1 MKHELN
7 AIKKKYLSSLN
18 WFSLSLQ
25 LNRFPINRAKAA
37 LKGIQNIPEL
47 EYAAHVEKKKNEIR
61 DYHLNNNL
69 FYQKFCGKHSTSE
82 WKDVPI
88 MEKKDLQRPLEDRMS
103 KGYTSKNVYI
113 GKTSGSSGHPF
124 IFAKDRF
131 CHALS
136 WAEFNDRYDW
146 YDIDLDR
153 SVQARF
159 YGIPLD
165 KFGYFKERLKDR
177 FGFRYRFPIFDLSE
191 KKMEEFLSDFQ
202 KKNFEYINGY
212 TSSIV
217 LFAKFLQKKNIILKE
232 LSPNLRLCIVTS
244 EMFFKEDKML
254 LEEQFGV
261 PVVNE
266 YGASELGLLAFQ
278 NKEGEWVLNS
288 ETMYI
293 EVVDELGRPVPN
305 GQEGRIVITSL
316 YNKAHPFIRYDIGD
330 TGMLSPK
337 STAKKPILK
346 QLLGRTNDVAVLPSG
361 KVVPG
366 LTFYYVTKSII
377 EDTGRIKEFIVQQT
391 KPGSFKIIYVSE
403 EELNSGDEKKIMA
416 AMDTYLE
423 PNLEV
428 EFEHKKILNRS
439 KRGKLKQFETLI

>member
-1 MKHELN
+1 M
-7 AIKKKYLSSLN
+7 N

-25 LNRFPINRAKAA
+25 LNRFPIHKAKAA
-37 LKGIQNIPEL
+37 LKGIQHIPES
-47 EYAAHVEKKKNEIR
+47 EYAAHVEKKKAEILQ
-61 DYHLNNNL
+61 YHLENNS
-69 FYQKFCGKHSTSE
+69 FYKNFCKNHFTDWSE
-82 WKDVPI
+82 VPI
-88 MEKKDLQRPLEDRMS
+88 MKKGDLQCPLEERLS
-103 KGYTSKNVYI
+103 KDFKPKKVYV

-136 WAEFNDRYDW
+136 WAEFHDRYRW
-146 YDIDLDR
+146 HGIDLDK

-165 KFGYFKERLKDR
+165 RFGYFRERLKDR
-177 FGFRYRFPIFDLSE
+177 FGFRYRFPVFDLSD
-191 KKMEEFLSDFQ
+191 KKMEEFLLDFQ
-202 KKNFEYINGY
+202 KRDFDYINGY

-217 LFAKFLQKKNIILKE
+217 LFAKFLKKKNIILKD
-232 LSPNLRLCIVTS
+232 LSPNLSLCIVTS
-244 EMFFKEDKML
+244 ENFFEEDKKL
-254 LEEQFGV
+254 LEKQFGV

-278 NKEGEWVLNS
+278 NKQGEWILNS
-288 ETMYI
+288 ETMYV
-293 EVVDELGRPVPN
+293 EVVDDAGRQLPA
-305 GQEGRIVITSL
+305 GEEGRIVITSL
-316 YNKAHPFIRYDIGD
+316 YNRAHPFIRYDIGD
-330 TGMLSPK
+330 TGTLSK
-337 STAKKPILK
+337 ESTSKKPILE
-346 QLLGRTNDVAVLPSG
+346 QLLGRTNDVALLPSG

-377 EDTGRIKEFIVQQT
+377 EDTGRIKEFIVQQR
-391 KPGSFKIIYVSE
+391 KKGVFHIIYVSE
-403 EELNSGDEKKIMA
+403 KPLSPGEKKKICA

-423 PNLEV
+423 PGLEI